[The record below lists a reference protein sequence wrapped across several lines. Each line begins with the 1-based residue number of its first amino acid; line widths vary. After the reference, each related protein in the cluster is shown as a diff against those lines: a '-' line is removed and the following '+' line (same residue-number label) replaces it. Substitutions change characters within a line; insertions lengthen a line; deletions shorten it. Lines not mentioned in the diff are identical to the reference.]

1 MMKVGNQTLGNP
13 HIKKFTCV
21 LDIYPTILD
30 LLGVTVFSNLT
41 YGVSAFSEQTSVLYS
56 RAYSKFMTDK
66 IYFNSMSN
74 IIYMSADADED
85 YLRQI
90 KRSATVLLDKI
101 SHVNRIFAD
110 DYFKGANATE
120 YYNRLKAVNDAPALS
135 AQTAQRQRLA

>member
-1 MMKVGNQTLGNP
+1 
-13 HIKKFTCV
+13 
-21 LDIYPTILD
+21 
-30 LLGVTVFSNLT
+30 
-41 YGVSAFSEQTSVLYS
+41 
-56 RAYSKFMTDK
+56 MTDK

-120 YYNRLKAVNDAPALS
+120 YYNLLKAVNDAPALS